1 MRWRRLQAKN
11 TTIKKVVEKVIFI
24 ILLLGL
30 WQLIYF
36 LFVDTFH
43 IWKSYAMTS
52 PIGVIR
58 KIGELFSEKGIYI
71 SILTSM
77 KRVLLGYFISVVLGG
92 ALGFLIVKSDY
103 LNRNLKPIILGF
115 QTLPSIC
122 WVPFAILWYGL
133 SESAIIFVV
142 VIGSTFS
149 IAMAVEDAMKNV
161 DPILVRAA
169 RTMGAKGMKVYTKV
183 IFPAST
189 PMLVS
194 GLKQGWSFAW
204 RALMSGEMMSAS
216 VGLGQVLLL
225 GRELA
230 DINQVMVVMLL
241 IIILGTVVE
250 RFVFRNIEIRIRRKR
265 GLDRDE

>member
-1 MRWRRLQAKN
+1 MQAKN
-11 TTIKKVVEKVIFI
+11 MIIKRIVEKVVFF
-24 ILLLGL
+24 ILLLGI
-30 WQLIYF
+30 WQLAYE
-36 LFVDTFH
+36 LFVNVFH
-43 IWKSYAMTS
+43 VWKSYAMTS
-52 PIGVIR
+52 PLGVLK
-58 KIGELFSEKGIYI
+58 KIGELFCEKSIYL
-71 SILTSM
+71 SIVVSMRRVLTGYALS
-77 KRVLLGYFISVVLGG
+77 VLLGGV
-92 ALGFLIVKSDY
+92 LGFLIVKSDY
-103 LNRNLKPIILGF
+103 LNRNLKPVILGF

-169 RTMGAKGMKVYTKV
+169 RTMGAKGMTVYTKV

-216 VGLGQVLLL
+216 VGLGQILLL

-230 DINQVMVVMLL
+230 DIDQVMVVMLL
-241 IIILGTVVE
+241 IILLGTLVE
-250 RFVFRNIEIRIRRKR
+250 RLVFCNIEKSLRRKR
-265 GLDRDE
+265 GLDRDDQR